1 MAIKKK
7 KEEELS
13 YEPKKETLPSTDL
26 NYDTDYADKFKDT
39 FDQYQQKEYKYT
51 PDNSLYEKNN
61 SLAQQAHEKLQ
72 QSLTGQ
78 TDSARKFQ
86 DMLDQLEGQTFS
98 YDVNKDNLYQLYKK
112 QYTQNA
118 KMAMDDTMSRA
129 QLRNGGLGTSY
140 GLMAGQQAYNNYMQQ
155 LSDKIPEL
163 ENLAYQRYQNDR
175 NDLYKRADLYHDLSA
190 EEYNRLL
197 AERDYYT
204 QRADTERDYAWK
216 AEYRAY
222 DRFKDEKSDLY
233 NMMKMYSDLDAQ
245 AYSRAADERQWNYG
259 VARDQ
264 ISDQRYA
271 NELAYERSRDALSDA
286 RYEDEQ
292 AYKRGE
298 GKYKTYEN
306 FDEKLYSEY
315 NFTDKQKEAIDNALY
330 KYSKNGNENELKAA
344 ITSILPSYNDDR
356 ISEIVNT
363 AKTERA
369 ESQKKEYSYY
379 NDMLFDGLNLSEEQ
393 KGKLDTAL
401 GKYRYGITTK
411 EDLDAEL
418 KIIIGSSSVDASK
431 FGVGFGSML
440 GSAVANSKVTKA
452 IATAEKWAEQVYN
465 KENGIADE
473 TAGETQY
480 FDQKYNSNLGLTKK
494 QIEGADDALYRFRKD
509 AAKEGSAE
517 ALKKELKDLGI
528 SEEKADK
535 ITNDAKEYYDA
546 AVKEANTA
554 EEPTELTKDNRG
566 EIGNYARIY
575 GENKDNAY
583 MRGNAV
589 TDLKQYIKAN
599 NLDPAESLAHFIANA
614 IGGNKKSVKEL
625 KTAANDI
632 MSEYGLTSE
641 DEMARNVIAKLLNW
655 WS

>member
-271 NELAYERSRDALSDA
+271 N
-286 RYEDEQ
+286 
-292 AYKRGE
+292 
-298 GKYKTYEN
+298 
-306 FDEKLYSEY
+306 
-315 NFTDKQKEAIDNALY
+315 
-330 KYSKNGNENELKAA
+330 
-344 ITSILPSYNDDR
+344 
-356 ISEIVNT
+356 
-363 AKTERA
+363 
-369 ESQKKEYSYY
+369 
-379 NDMLFDGLNLSEEQ
+379 
-393 KGKLDTAL
+393 
-401 GKYRYGITTK
+401 
-411 EDLDAEL
+411 
-418 KIIIGSSSVDASK
+418 
-431 FGVGFGSML
+431 
-440 GSAVANSKVTKA
+440 
-452 IATAEKWAEQVYN
+452 
-465 KENGIADE
+465 
-473 TAGETQY
+473 
-480 FDQKYNSNLGLTKK
+480 
-494 QIEGADDALYRFRKD
+494 
-509 AAKEGSAE
+509 
-517 ALKKELKDLGI
+517 
-528 SEEKADK
+528 
-535 ITNDAKEYYDA
+535 
-546 AVKEANTA
+546 
-554 EEPTELTKDNRG
+554 
-566 EIGNYARIY
+566 
-575 GENKDNAY
+575 
-583 MRGNAV
+583 
-589 TDLKQYIKAN
+589 
-599 NLDPAESLAHFIANA
+599 
-614 IGGNKKSVKEL
+614 
-625 KTAANDI
+625 
-632 MSEYGLTSE
+632 
-641 DEMARNVIAKLLNW
+641 
-655 WS
+655 